1 LVQRCPN
8 CNEENPDRFRL
19 CGYCG
24 APLSQPA
31 PAEEVRKTVTVVF
44 CDLKGS
50 TALGEK
56 LDSEPLR
63 EVLSAYFSAMRQVL
77 ERHGGTVEKYIGD
90 AIMAVFGLPRLHEDD
105 ALRAVR
111 ATLDMKTA
119 LQQLN
124 PRLEAT
130 WGVSLQNRTGVN
142 TGEVVAGDLST
153 GQRLAT
159 GDTVNVAARLEQ
171 AAPEGEVLI
180 GETTFRLVKDA
191 VTAEPVE
198 PLELKG
204 KAKRVPAYLLA
215 GVRQDE
221 AIARRVDLPVI
232 GRDAELRIL
241 LDAFGRAL
249 ESPHCEVV
257 TVLGPAG
264 IGKSRLLE
272 EFAGQLGD
280 RALVLRGR
288 CLSYGEGIT
297 FWPIAEALRQAAGI
311 LPDDQEE
318 EGRAKLSSLAGAEH
332 EDAALRIGSLMGFGS
347 GGYGKDELLW
357 SVRAVLDAVARRKP
371 LVVIFDDIHW
381 AEQIFLDVVE
391 YVADTSD
398 GVPLLILCAAR
409 HELLEEFPRFLA
421 GRDRASR
428 IELHELSR
436 RDTSQILGN
445 LLGDVRLP
453 VSLED
458 RILSVAHGN
467 PFFAEQMISML
478 IDSGVIRELGGS
490 WEFAGG
496 DENVAIPANV
506 SSLLATRLDRLAPF
520 ERSVAERAAVVGLEF
535 ETAAVEALAPDEVAR
550 ADLARPL
557 SSLCGKRLIRAAD
570 VGLRS
575 EGYKFSHILVRDAA
589 YDRLLKRTRAR
600 MHASFADWLL
610 EISGTRVAE
619 LEEIIGYHLEQSF
632 RYRSEL
638 GPVDAQARSL
648 GDRAARHLGVAG
660 ARAVDRGDMPA
671 AASMLQRAA
680 DLLDEADQDR
690 PRLLLAAGEALTD
703 AGELGAAEAALDAA
717 RNAAALLGNDAIGR
731 AAELAG
737 LQLRYTTDS
746 KSAHQGVI
754 ARAQELIPVL
764 EKAADHHGLARA
776 WRLLTY
782 AHWTATR
789 FGFAAEAAEQT
800 IRHATQAGDE
810 VMARRFAGAL
820 AISVLYGPTPA
831 DEGVAYCEEVLS
843 RAVEDRKAWAITEVA
858 LAHLEAMRAN
868 FDAARARYRR
878 SRTLLEEFGWR
889 HMAALTSLDSA
900 PVEMLAGDLQT
911 AEHELRKDYQTLK
924 QMGERNYIS
933 TTAGMLAEVLYRQS
947 RYQESA
953 DLADACQELASPDD
967 VASQF
972 LWRCVQAK
980 LLARDR
986 QHQRSDGLISEALD
1000 LIGGSDWLD
1009 WQGNGFMNLAEV
1021 RRLGGHIAD
1030 AVAALGEASLRFT
1043 QKGNVVSARRADEL
1057 ANYLAL
1063 CAQWAPLGQ
1072 VRGARK
1078 RGRGRGEWER
1088 AALGRLSARLSGA
1101 ETPGN
1106 TRHHLQREHRR
1117 LLYKE
1122 EELAL
1127 IDHRQLGVGHCD
1139 SRPASRGVVDDGHLT
1154 ECVLGAELV
1163 NRAIGQSHLDLSFH
1177 DAEHFRPAGSRLE
1190 DHRAGRHVPVGL
1202 GVIKQARHR
1211 HQEEP
1216 PPHASFQLAL

>member
-1 LVQRCPN
+1 LVQRCPD

-19 CGYCG
+19 CGFCG
-24 APLSQPA
+24 APLAQPA
-31 PAEEVRKTVTVVF
+31 PPEEVRKTVTVIF

-63 EVLSAYFSAMRQVL
+63 EVLSAYFSAMSQVL

-111 ATLDMKTA
+111 AALDMKTA

-171 AAPEGEVLI
+171 AAPDSEVLI

-204 KAKRVPAYLLA
+204 KAKRVPAYRLID
-215 GVRQDE
+215 VRRDE
-221 AIARRVDLPVI
+221 AGTRRLDLPVI
-232 GRDAELRIL
+232 GRDAELRLL

-257 TVLGPAG
+257 TVLGQAG
-264 IGKSRLLE
+264 IGKSRLIE
-272 EFAGQLGD
+272 EFVGHLGD

-311 LPDDQEE
+311 LPDDEE
-318 EGRAKLSSLAGAEH
+318 EEERAKLRSLAGAEH
-332 EDAALRIGSLMGFGS
+332 EDAAVRIASLMGLGS
-347 GGYGKDELLW
+347 GSYGKDELLW
-357 SVRAVLDAVARRKP
+357 SVRAILDTVARRRP

-381 AEQIFLDVVE
+381 AEQSFLDVVE

-398 GVPLLILCAAR
+398 KVSLLILCAAR

-421 GRDRASR
+421 GRDGASR

-436 RDTSQILGN
+436 RDTSQVLGN
-445 LLGDVRLP
+445 LLGDVPLP
-453 VSLED
+453 AGLEE

-478 IDSGVIRELGGS
+478 IDSGVIRELGDS

-520 ERSVAERAAVVGLEF
+520 ERSVAERAAVAGLEF
-535 ETAAVEALAPDEVAR
+535 ETAAVEALAPDEEGG

-557 SSLCGKRLIRAAD
+557 SALCGKRIIRAAD
-570 VGLRS
+570 IGLRS
-575 EGYKFSHILVRDAA
+575 EGYAFRHILVRDAA

-638 GPVDAQARSL
+638 GPLDAQARSL

-660 ARAVDRGDMPA
+660 SRAVDRGDMPA

-680 DLLDEADQDR
+680 GLLDEADQDR
-690 PRLLLAAGEALTD
+690 PRLLLAAGEALTE

-717 RNAAALLGNDAIGR
+717 RKAAALLGNDAIGR

-737 LQLRYTTDS
+737 LQLRYTTDA

-764 EKAADHHGLARA
+764 EEAGDHHGLARA

-789 FGFAAEAAEQT
+789 FGVAAEAAEQT

-831 DEGVAYCEEVLS
+831 DEGVAYCEEVLT

-868 FDAARARYRR
+868 FDVARARYRR
-878 SRTLLEEFGWR
+878 SRTLLEECGWR

-900 PVEMLAGDLQT
+900 PVEMLAGDLET
-911 AEHELRKDYQTLK
+911 AEHELRKDYRTLK

-980 LLARDR
+980 LLAQDC
-986 QHQRSDGLISEALD
+986 QHQRSDALISEALD

-1030 AVAALGEASLRFT
+1030 AVEALGQASLRFT
-1043 QKGNVVSARRADEL
+1043 EKGNVVSARRADEL
-1057 ANYLAL
+1057 ADDLRASLAG
-1063 CAQWAPLGQ
+1063 ATPDPAP
-1072 VRGARK
+1072 
-1078 RGRGRGEWER
+1078 
-1088 AALGRLSARLSGA
+1088 
-1101 ETPGN
+1101 P
-1106 TRHHLQREHRR
+1106 
-1117 LLYKE
+1117 
-1122 EELAL
+1122 
-1127 IDHRQLGVGHCD
+1127 
-1139 SRPASRGVVDDGHLT
+1139 SRST
-1154 ECVLGAELV
+1154 
-1163 NRAIGQSHLDLSFH
+1163 
-1177 DAEHFRPAGSRLE
+1177 
-1190 DHRAGRHVPVGL
+1190 
-1202 GVIKQARHR
+1202 
-1211 HQEEP
+1211 
-1216 PPHASFQLAL
+1216 

>member
-1 LVQRCPN
+1 LVQRCPD

-19 CGYCG
+19 CGFCG
-24 APLSQPA
+24 APLAQPA
-31 PAEEVRKTVTVVF
+31 PPEEVRKTVTVIF

-63 EVLSAYFSAMRQVL
+63 EVLSAYFSAMSQVL

-111 ATLDMKTA
+111 AALDMKTA

-171 AAPEGEVLI
+171 AAPDSEVLI

-204 KAKRVPAYLLA
+204 KAKRVPAYRLID
-215 GVRQDE
+215 VRRDE
-221 AIARRVDLPVI
+221 AGTRRLDLPVI
-232 GRDAELRIL
+232 GRDAELGLL

-257 TVLGPAG
+257 TVLGQAG
-264 IGKSRLLE
+264 IGKSRLIE
-272 EFAGQLGD
+272 EFVGYLGD

-311 LPDDQEE
+311 LPDDEE
-318 EGRAKLSSLAGAEH
+318 EEERAKLRSLAGAEH
-332 EDAALRIGSLMGFGS
+332 EDAAVRIASLMGLGS
-347 GGYGKDELLW
+347 GSYGKDELLW
-357 SVRAVLDAVARRKP
+357 SVRAILDAVARRRP

-381 AEQIFLDVVE
+381 AEQSFLDVVE

-398 GVPLLILCAAR
+398 KVSLLILCAAR

-421 GRDRASR
+421 GRDGASR

-436 RDTSQILGN
+436 RDTSQVLGN
-445 LLGDVRLP
+445 LLGDMPLP
-453 VSLED
+453 AGLEE

-478 IDSGVIRELGGS
+478 IDSGVIRELGDS

-520 ERSVAERAAVVGLEF
+520 ERSVAERAAVAGLEF
-535 ETAAVEALAPDEVAR
+535 ETAAVEALAPDEEGG

-557 SSLCGKRLIRAAD
+557 SALCGKRIIRAAD
-570 VGLRS
+570 IGLRS
-575 EGYKFSHILVRDAA
+575 EGYAFRHILVRDAA

-638 GPVDAQARSL
+638 GPLDAQARSL

-660 ARAVDRGDMPA
+660 SRAVDRGDMPA

-680 DLLDEADQDR
+680 GLLDEADQDR
-690 PRLLLAAGEALTD
+690 PRLLLVAGEALTE

-717 RNAAALLGNDAIGR
+717 RKAAALLGNDAIGR

-737 LQLRYTTDS
+737 LQLRYTTDA

-764 EKAADHHGLARA
+764 EEAGDHHGLARA

-789 FGFAAEAAEQT
+789 FGVAAEAAEQT

-831 DEGVAYCEEVLS
+831 DEGVAYCEEVLT

-868 FDAARARYRR
+868 FDVARARYRR
-878 SRTLLEEFGWR
+878 SRTLLEECGWR

-900 PVEMLAGDLQT
+900 PVEMLAGDLET
-911 AEHELRKDYQTLK
+911 AEHELRKDYRTLK

-980 LLARDR
+980 LLAQDR
-986 QHQRSDGLISEALD
+986 QHQRSGALISEALD

-1030 AVAALGEASLRFT
+1030 AVEALGQASLRFT
-1043 QKGNVVSARRADEL
+1043 EKGNVVSARRADEL
-1057 ANYLAL
+1057 ADDLRASLAG
-1063 CAQWAPLGQ
+1063 ATPDPAP
-1072 VRGARK
+1072 
-1078 RGRGRGEWER
+1078 
-1088 AALGRLSARLSGA
+1088 
-1101 ETPGN
+1101 P
-1106 TRHHLQREHRR
+1106 
-1117 LLYKE
+1117 
-1122 EELAL
+1122 
-1127 IDHRQLGVGHCD
+1127 
-1139 SRPASRGVVDDGHLT
+1139 SRST
-1154 ECVLGAELV
+1154 
-1163 NRAIGQSHLDLSFH
+1163 
-1177 DAEHFRPAGSRLE
+1177 
-1190 DHRAGRHVPVGL
+1190 
-1202 GVIKQARHR
+1202 
-1211 HQEEP
+1211 
-1216 PPHASFQLAL
+1216 

>member
-1 LVQRCPN
+1 MVRRCPD

-19 CGYCG
+19 CGFCG
-24 APLSQPA
+24 AQLSQPA
-31 PAEEVRKTVTVVF
+31 APEEVRKTVTVVF
-44 CDLKGS
+44 CDVKDS
-50 TALGEK
+50 TGLGEK
-56 LDSEPLR
+56 LDSESLR

-77 ERHGGTVEKYIGD
+77 EWHGGTVEKYIGD

-105 ALRAVR
+105 ALRAVK
-111 ATLDMKTA
+111 AALDMRTA
-119 LQQLN
+119 LQELN
-124 PRLEAT
+124 LRLEAA
-130 WGVSLQNRTGVN
+130 WGVSLENRTGVN

-171 AAPEGEVLI
+171 AAPDGEVLI

-191 VTAEPVE
+191 VTAEPME
-198 PLELKG
+198 PLELRG
-204 KAKRVPAYLLA
+204 KAERVPAYRLV
-215 GVRQDE
+215 GVGRRE
-221 AIARRVDLPVI
+221 AITRRVDLAVI
-232 GRDAELRIL
+232 GRDAELGHL

-249 ESPHCEVV
+249 ESSHCEVV
-257 TVLGPAG
+257 TVLGQAG
-264 IGKSRLLE
+264 IGKSRLIE
-272 EFAGQLGD
+272 EFVGHLGD

-318 EGRAKLSSLAGAEH
+318 EARAKLWALAGAGH
-332 EDAALRIGSLMGFGS
+332 EDAALRIESLMGFGS
-347 GGYGKDELLW
+347 GSYGKDELLW
-357 SVRAVLDAVARRKP
+357 SVRAVLETVARRRP

-398 GVPLLILCAAR
+398 EVPLLVLCAAR

-421 GRDRASR
+421 DRDGANS

-436 RDTSQILGN
+436 RDTAQVLGN

-458 RILSVAHGN
+458 RILSVADGN
-467 PFFAEQMISML
+467 PLFAEQMISML
-478 IDSGVIRELGGS
+478 IDSGAIRELDGR

-496 DENVAIPANV
+496 DENVAVPANV
-506 SSLLATRLDRLAPF
+506 SSLLATRLDRLPPF
-520 ERSVAERAAVVGLEF
+520 DRSVVERAAVAGLEF
-535 ETAAVEALAPDEVAR
+535 ETAAVEALSPDGDAG
-550 ADLARPL
+550 ADLARTL
-557 SSLCGKRLIRAAD
+557 SILCGKRIIRAAGA
-570 VGLRS
+570 GLRS
-575 EGYKFSHILVRDAA
+575 EGYQFSHILVRDAA
-589 YDRLLKRTRAR
+589 YNRLLKRTRAR
-600 MHASFADWLL
+600 MHERFADWLL

-619 LEEIIGYHLEQSF
+619 FEEIIGYHLEQSF

-660 ARAVDRGDMPA
+660 SRAVDRGDMPA

-680 DLLDEADQDR
+680 GLLDEGDQGR
-690 PRLLLAAGEALTD
+690 PRLLLEAGEALTD
-703 AGELGAAEAALDAA
+703 AGELEAAEAALDTA
-717 RNAAALLGNDAIGR
+717 RNVAALLGNDAIGR

-737 LQLRYTTDS
+737 LQLRYTTDA
-746 KSAHQGVI
+746 KTAHEGVI
-754 ARAQELIPVL
+754 ARVQELIPVL
-764 EKAADHHGLARA
+764 EKAADHYGLARA

-789 FGFAAEAAEQT
+789 FGVAAEAAEQT

-843 RAVEDRKAWAITEVA
+843 RAVEDRKASAITEVA

-868 FDAARARYRR
+868 FDVARARYRR
-878 SRTLLEEFGWR
+878 SRALLEEFGWR

-900 PVEMLAGDLQT
+900 PVEILAGDLET
-911 AEHELRKDYQTLK
+911 AEHELRKDYRTLE

-947 RYQESA
+947 RYRESA
-953 DLADACQELASPDD
+953 DLAGACQALASPDD

-986 QHQRSDGLISEALD
+986 EHQRSDALIGEALD

-1009 WQGNGFMNLAEV
+1009 WQGNGFMDLAEV

-1030 AVAALGEASLRFT
+1030 AVEALGQASLRFAE
-1043 QKGNVVSARRADEL
+1043 KGNVVSARRADEL
-1057 ANYLAL
+1057 ADDLRASLAGATPDPQRPAAL
-1063 CAQWAPLGQ
+1063 PEPSPGQ
-1072 VRGARK
+1072 VIPSP
-1078 RGRGRGEWER
+1078 
-1088 AALGRLSARLSGA
+1088 LS
-1101 ETPGN
+1101 
-1106 TRHHLQREHRR
+1106 
-1117 LLYKE
+1117 
-1122 EELAL
+1122 
-1127 IDHRQLGVGHCD
+1127 
-1139 SRPASRGVVDDGHLT
+1139 
-1154 ECVLGAELV
+1154 
-1163 NRAIGQSHLDLSFH
+1163 
-1177 DAEHFRPAGSRLE
+1177 
-1190 DHRAGRHVPVGL
+1190 
-1202 GVIKQARHR
+1202 
-1211 HQEEP
+1211 
-1216 PPHASFQLAL
+1216 